1 MYEIDL
7 YSSLFA
13 LLEVPIQKTS
23 LPWSNATTSKF
34 ALVHIMSKPDA
45 PTTLTHLP
53 DEANRRFY
61 SKQQVLDYLTRIALP
76 EKYLNS
82 PVLSDPSLART
93 KEHGLPLLEALC
105 HHHAA
110 TCPFENL
117 ILHYSA
123 SKKVTLD
130 PVALFDWFVVKRRGG
145 RCMETNT
152 FFSTVLRSIGYRVRN
167 CGGRVSRAMSA
178 YPEVRKNQ
186 AHTYDGLN
194 HMLNLVHFEDE
205 WFVVDVGM
213 GAMGPNKPYPLRN
226 DFETTSIPPRRIR
239 LQRRAIDESYTPEEA
254 PKLWCYDVCHDP
266 THGADNKWIPTYCF
280 TENEFL
286 PQNYEVMSWFTSTHS
301 NSFFTRFVTATKMII
316 DPDQEIVVGSVTLF
330 KDAIR
335 EQKGSERKLVKEC
348 KTEDERVEMLKEIYG
363 IELGEPERQS
373 ISPDTSLA

>member
-1 MYEIDL
+1 M
-7 YSSLFA
+7 
-13 LLEVPIQKTS
+13 
-23 LPWSNATTSKF
+23 
-34 ALVHIMSKPDA
+34 
-45 PTTLTHLP
+45 
-53 DEANRRFY
+53 
-61 SKQQVLDYLTRIALP
+61 
-76 EKYLNS
+76 
-82 PVLSDPSLART
+82 
-93 KEHGLPLLEALC
+93 LEALC
-105 HHHAA
+105 RHHAA

-152 FFSTVLRSIGYRVRN
+152 SFSTVLRSIGYRVRN

-286 PQNYEVMSWFTSTHS
+286 PQDYEVMSWFTSTHS

-316 DPDQEIVVGSVTLF
+316 DPHQEIIVGSVTLF

-335 EQKGSERKLVKEC
+335 EQRGSERKLVKEC
-348 KTEDERVEMLKEIYG
+348 KTEDERVEMLREIYG